1 MSAPN
6 KITKDQLTFEYAAF
20 ALPRDVKDTW
30 LTALRSGEYKQGYNV
45 LYDKY
50 EDGYCCL
57 GVLEKAV
64 LGDVDR
70 KKTRSGTP
78 LGMPRKASCEAMG
91 VVFQEDRPPVGRCK
105 EAHVSGFTVHGG
117 TLPELNDY
125 GSMSFKEIADL
136 IEKHVEVYDRE

>member
-1 MSAPN
+1 MTD

-20 ALPRDVKDTW
+20 ALPRDIKETW
-30 LTALRSGEYKQGYNV
+30 LTALRSGEYKQGYNT

-70 KKTRSGTP
+70 KKTRSGMP

-91 VVFQEDRPPVGRCK
+91 VVFLEDSPPVGRCK
-105 EAHVSGFTVHGG
+105 EVHIRGFTVSCH

-125 GSMSFKEIADL
+125 SNMTFTEIADL
-136 IEKHVEVYDRE
+136 IEKNVEVYDRE